1 LKCKETIRPGYVY
14 QFVITRSAV
23 GKISLYLNG
32 YPCQSGSVNEH
43 CLFRACAIVD
53 HSVSAHKKFV
63 SKFKLNRPHPS
74 QVCLPTITTT
84 NWILRTT
91 WFFPQDNLV
100 FFHDDDGHD
109 VAGTVYR
116 IHVWNKDLTDDVVL
130 STCNCILPASD
141 KACKANLVHIPAYSK
156 LEYSSTYG
164 NYQVKLAIFC

>member
-1 LKCKETIRPGYVY
+1 MQLWIIRFQLTKKKCFKI
-14 QFVITRSAV
+14 QIKSAL
-23 GKISLYLNG
+23 SL
-32 YPCQSGSVNEH
+32 SGVPPYNNNY
-43 CLFRACAIVD
+43 
-53 HSVSAHKKFV
+53 
-63 SKFKLNRPHPS
+63 KLD
-74 QVCLPTITTT
+74 
-84 NWILRTT
+84 
-91 WFFPQDNLV
+91 PQDNLV

-164 NYQVKLAIFC
+164 NYQVKLVIFC

>member
-1 LKCKETIRPGYVY
+1 MY

-53 HSVSAHKKFV
+53 HSVSAHKENC
-63 SKFKLNRPHPS
+63 FKIQIKSASSLSGVPPYNNNYK
-74 QVCLPTITTT
+74 LD
-84 NWILRTT
+84 
-91 WFFPQDNLV
+91 PQDNLV

-164 NYQVKLAIFC
+164 NYQVKLAIFF